1 MKKVRIMKKVLLLIP
16 ALLGSALVGAQE
28 VGRVISSTPVI
39 QQIGVP
45 RQVCTTE
52 TVAVQQ
58 QKSGAGALIGA
69 IAGGA
74 MGNAI
79 GGGSGKAAATM
90 IGLMGGAIVG
100 DQIEGAP
107 QSQLQNVQRC
117 GVQNYYENRTVAYNV
132 VYEFSGKQYSVQMP
146 NDPGQYGRLQVNP
159 VGTLPPPAQTYQ
171 QYQQPNVVY
180 SQPAT
185 VYVQPAPTVVY
196 AQPYYQQPYYPPIG
210 ISLGFGYRGGY
221 GGGYRGG
228 YGHWR

>member
-1 MKKVRIMKKVLLLIP
+1 MKKLLLLST
-16 ALLGSALVGAQE
+16 ALLASGVTMAQE
-28 VGRVISSTPVI
+28 IGRVIYSTPVI

-52 TVAVQQ
+52 TVAVQP

-100 DQIEGAP
+100 DQIEGVP

-117 GVQNYYENRTVAYNV
+117 SVQNYYENRTVAYNV

-146 NDPGQYGRLQVNP
+146 NDPGPTIRLQISP
-159 VGTLPPPAQTYQ
+159 VGANPAPPPPVIAS
-171 QYQQPNVVY
+171 YQQPI
-180 SQPAT
+180 
-185 VYVQPAPTVVY
+185 YVQPAQVLVMPQ
-196 AQPYYQQPYYPPIG
+196 A
-210 ISLGFGYRGGY
+210 FGGY
-221 GGGYRGG
+221 YNRHYTPSMGFEFDFHDGDNHRGRR
-228 YGHWR
+228 HWR

>member
-1 MKKVRIMKKVLLLIP
+1 MKKLLLLST
-16 ALLGSALVGAQE
+16 ALLASGVTMAQE
-28 VGRVISSTPVI
+28 IGRVIYSTPVI

-52 TVAVQQ
+52 TVAVQP

-100 DQIEGAP
+100 DQIEGVP

-117 GVQNYYENRTVAYNV
+117 SVQNYYENRTVAYNV

-146 NDPGQYGRLQVNP
+146 NDPGPTIRLQISP
-159 VGTLPPPAQTYQ
+159 VGANPAPPPPVIAS
-171 QYQQPNVVY
+171 YQQPI
-180 SQPAT
+180 
-185 VYVQPAPTVVY
+185 YVQPAQVLVMPQ
-196 AQPYYQQPYYPPIG
+196 A
-210 ISLGFGYRGGY
+210 FGGY
-221 GGGYRGG
+221 YNRQYTPSMGFEFDFHDGDNHRGRR
-228 YGHWR
+228 HWR

>member
-1 MKKVRIMKKVLLLIP
+1 MKKVLLLIP

-146 NDPGQYGRLQVNP
+146 NDPGPTIRLQISPVTVSQAPNP
-159 VGTLPPPAQTYQ
+159 TPVTPI
-171 QYQQPNVVY
+171 YQQPEFV
-180 SQPAT
+180 QPAT
-185 VYVQPAPTVVY
+185 VMVVPQGY
-196 AQPYYQQPYYPPIG
+196 NGYYNHPYFSPIG
-210 ISLGFGYRGGY
+210 IEIDLGYGIGYRGH
-221 GGGYRGG
+221 RRW
-228 YGHWR
+228 H